1 MDNENIKNE
10 SLIDEDIIL
19 FDWLSVT
26 SFIDKPE
33 FFIDFLGLD
42 CIEFQVI
49 HGFYGYKWRYYFDGI
64 SIHYDGKED
73 QGVLL
78 EMSGQGCRVFETY
91 GNGDWEKLFSRFTS
105 DCYNITR
112 LDVAYDDHTGTLDIE
127 KIAELTEK
135 NLYLSKATKWTVE
148 RSSDGTTVYI
158 GSKKSE
164 TLIRFY
170 DKGKERGYGD
180 DVHWIRCELQLRRDR
195 AQNFIKLDL
204 PIGEKFGKVLNNYLR
219 FVVENP
225 KDPEHKHRWKT
236 EQWWIDFVK
245 TVEKIS
251 IYTKKTVDYNLSR
264 LEWYLMKYCGNCID
278 TYIKCVGVDGL
289 LDKLEHRESQLKER
303 HRIIIENYKSGN
315 A

>member
-1 MDNENIKNE
+1 MYSYE
-10 SLIDEDIIL
+10 S
-19 FDWLSVT
+19 V
-26 SFIDKPE
+26 P
-33 FFIDFLGLD
+33 
-42 CIEFQVI
+42 V
-49 HGFYGYKWRYYFDGI
+49 
-64 SIHYDGKED
+64 
-73 QGVLL
+73 
-78 EMSGQGCRVFETY
+78 
-91 GNGDWEKLFSRFTS
+91 
-105 DCYNITR
+105 
-112 LDVAYDDHTGTLDIE
+112 
-127 KIAELTEK
+127 TEK

-170 DKGKERGYGD
+170 DKAKERGYGD
-180 DVHWIRCELQLRRDR
+180 DVHWIRCELRLRRDR

-225 KDPEHKHRWKT
+225 NDPDHKHRWKT

-251 IYTKKTVDYNLSR
+251 IYTKKTVDYNLSH
-264 LEWYLMKYCGNCID
+264 LEWHLIKYYGNNID
-278 TYIKCVGVDGL
+278 TMIQCIGVPKFL
-289 LDKLEHRESQLKER
+289 EKLEKRDSQLKER